1 MYVCRGK
8 SRYIY
13 INALL
18 SAETRSIFTIVEFK
32 PTHVFLRVNLISA
45 DTEEARAV
53 NVSMEFAPP
62 SSKAEHLST
71 PL

>member
-18 SAETRSIFTIVEFK
+18 SAETRSIFIIVEFK
-32 PTHVFLRVNLISA
+32 PTVFLRVNLISA